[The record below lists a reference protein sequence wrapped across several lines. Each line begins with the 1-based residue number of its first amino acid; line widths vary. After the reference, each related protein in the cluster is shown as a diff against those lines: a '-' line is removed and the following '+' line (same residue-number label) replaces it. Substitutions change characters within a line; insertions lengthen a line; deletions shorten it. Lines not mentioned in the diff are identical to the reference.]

1 MPVQKRFILAITA
14 ALLGLS
20 STGQAL
26 DEKRILPL
34 DLISLNASNM
44 LMTRPFIEV
53 SSTENVYVRG
63 GNTFPLSGTQCM
75 FINIPEEEQVCFGKP
90 TQIRLL
96 PGEFKSIG
104 LPPFGLSQIAY
115 LSPVGSHLFPSL
127 NGFDKGGITEMQQ
140 GVNRQQD
147 ILEEAKKRSLMFS
160 LISNDSAE
168 EDSADGERL
177 WWHQESH
184 SAETDMAQASFD
196 DAILLAPG
204 TCYCFCPDKSTEA
217 VDYSRA
223 ATDGDSGSEGDTSSD
238 QSNTNGD
245 SDGDSGSEGDS
256 SQQGG
261 CTKKPHT
268 CETCRKAF
276 SHKGNLAGHRHIHSG
291 EKPYPCD
298 ICRKAFSQKGNLER
312 HRRSHSGEKPF
323 KCETCGKAFTQSPH
337 LATHRRSH
345 SGEKPFKCE
354 TCGKAFTQSP
364 HLERH
369 RRSHSGEKPYTCATC
384 GKAFADRSN
393 LAKHRHSHSGEKPY
407 TCATCGK
414 AFADRSNLAKH
425 RRTQHQDV
433 QEPLAKKPNNAE
445 QDDFSTL
452 CGEPPASHQNSKNEQ
467 DQDQDDFSSLCG
479 EPPASHQNSENEQ
492 DDVSSL
498 YGEPPA
504 NSENEQD
511 DFSSLCGEPPST
523 PHQEWE

>member
-261 CTKKPHT
+261 CTKRPHT
-268 CETCRKAF
+268 CETCGRAF
-276 SHKGNLAGHRHIHSG
+276 ADRSNLKRHRRTHTG

-298 ICRKAFSQKGNLER
+298 ICGRPFADKSNRAI
-312 HRRSHSGEKPF
+312 HRRTHTGAKPF

-337 LATHRRSH
+337 LATHRH
-345 SGEKPFKCE
+345 I
-354 TCGKAFTQSP
+354 
-364 HLERH
+364 
-369 RRSHSGEKPYTCATC
+369 HSGEKPYTCATC

-393 LAKHRHSHSGEKPY
+393 LERHRRSHTGEKPFK
-407 TCATCGK
+407 CETCGK
-414 AFADRSNLAKH
+414 AFTRSPDLERHRRSHTGEKPFKCETCGKAFTRSPNLAKH

-445 QDDFSTL
+445 QDDFS
-452 CGEPPASHQNSKNEQ
+452 
-467 DQDQDDFSSLCG
+467 SLCG
-479 EPPASHQNSENEQ
+479 EPPANSENEQ

-511 DFSSLCGEPPST
+511 DVSSLCGEPPST